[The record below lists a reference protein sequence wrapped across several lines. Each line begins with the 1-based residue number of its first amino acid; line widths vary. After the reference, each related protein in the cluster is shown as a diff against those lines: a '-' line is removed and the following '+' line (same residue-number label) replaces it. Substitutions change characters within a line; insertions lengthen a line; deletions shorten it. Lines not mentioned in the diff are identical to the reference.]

1 MAALV
6 QLPRRR
12 ARRSISLCLGT
23 SGHFAHGSQLR
34 TPVRVSFGRQ
44 RGQLDQSRRAS
55 PAGGVGSW
63 MVFLYYLTNFVIQPV
78 TLGVVCRGHF
88 RIVRPFQLT
97 YLVGVLIC
105 CAWPNR
111 WVWASRTPRRLA
123 WIHHAHD
130 DAIGSA
136 LGTRDERNRIQRTLG
151 TEPKRWAC
159 GSRKPCVAGKCPSDP
174 GLHHCDVLAC
184 GFPSTRN
191 AVEVTDNNPE
201 SVGSCK

>member
-44 RGQLDQSRRAS
+44 RGQLDRSRRAS

-78 TLGVVCRGHF
+78 TLGVFAGDIF
-88 RIVRPFQLT
+88 GL
-97 YLVGVLIC
+97 
-105 CAWPNR
+105 
-111 WVWASRTPRRLA
+111 
-123 WIHHAHD
+123 
-130 DAIGSA
+130 
-136 LGTRDERNRIQRTLG
+136 LGRFN
-151 TEPKRWAC
+151 
-159 GSRKPCVAGKCPSDP
+159 
-174 GLHHCDVLAC
+174 
-184 GFPSTRN
+184 
-191 AVEVTDNNPE
+191 
-201 SVGSCK
+201 